1 MTTLAALPDL
11 EGLTLAA
18 VAPASDRAVLRAR
31 LLGDLDVR
39 LNGVPV
45 QLGRSAKARGL
56 LAFLIDRGSR
66 PIPRDLLMDVFW
78 PASAPGAA
86 RNSLHVALHGVRKVL
101 ARAWPGEVIACRG
114 DTYRLSDRIEV
125 WSDVAELDRHSAQAR
140 IAAADGRTEEA
151 LAECEAALEP
161 VPRGVSRRRSLS
173 GLGAGT
179 SRGASPPVRR
189 LRRSTERAVPG
200 SWRSPPHGDAV
211 QRGVAPGALPRACRP
226 PADRRLRPPRA
237 TAHGPAGVRAD
248 RRRPGPAARRDG
260 RPRDREAGRG
270 RPRPKP
276 GLTVSKVTRPISPE

>member
-11 EGLTLAA
+11 EGLTLA

-66 PIPRDLLMDVFW
+66 PIPRDLLMEVFW

-140 IAAADGRTEEA
+140 LAAADGRTEEA
-151 LAECEAALEP
+151 LAECEAALELYRGEFLADDPYLDWALERREELRLRFVACADRLSELYLARGDLPHTVTLCSEVLRQEPCHEP
-161 VPRGVSRRRSLS
+161 V
-173 GLGAGT
+173 A
-179 SRGASPPVRR
+179 RR
-189 LRRSTERAVPG
+189 LIVAYARLGQPHMALREYERIVAALARQLGVMAAPETVRLAEG
-200 SWRSPPHGDAV
+200 VRDRSPV
-211 QRGVAPGALPRACRP
+211 
-226 PADRRLRPPRA
+226 
-237 TAHGPAGVRAD
+237 
-248 RRRPGPAARRDG
+248 
-260 RPRDREAGRG
+260 
-270 RPRPKP
+270 
-276 GLTVSKVTRPISPE
+276 